1 MLLPI
6 SQFSEPLNQFA
17 QILIAHFPEQ
27 ISHSIFT
34 TIEKEQEN
42 LDSNIGKI
50 AYAVAMSDFFAEVLK
65 KYPQFLLA
73 CWQQTPNFS
82 DCDNYFKRL
91 NKLLAMVEEEAELH
105 RILRQFRYQ
114 EMAKLSFC
122 QSLNLASVE
131 QIFVRLSQL
140 AESLI
145 IGARDWLYK
154 KACEEMGTPQD
165 SNGKP
170 MQLYILG
177 MGKLGGFELNFSSD
191 IDLIFTYPA
200 NGETQGAR
208 KPIEHSK
215 FFTRLGQRLIQALD
229 EFTADGFVYRTDM
242 RLRPFGENGALAL
255 SFDAMEQYYQDQGR
269 DWERYAMIKGRVLGM
284 QQQDPHTQYLQKM
297 LRPFVYRRY
306 IDFSVIQALREMKG
320 KIERE
325 VRRRGLVDD
334 IKLGAGGIR
343 EIEFIV
349 QVFQLI
355 RGGRE
360 LSLQSHQLLK
370 LLPALS
376 QLDLISEEQQQHLQQ
391 AYLFLRRTENILQ
404 AINDQQTQQLPE
416 NELDRLRLVQATQR
430 FTQQNSQQQIEWVN
444 YPIQDWAS
452 FYGVLQQHQQN
463 VRNIFNNLIGAEKE
477 EVEQNKSKQENSWLD
492 FLDPDLSSQ
501 ELEQLLAPLALNE
514 ADFEQILQ
522 RLIRFKAELIRR
534 PIGARGRDVLNQL
547 MPNLLQQIFQQQGPT
562 LLVNVLTRM
571 LNIVEQ
577 ILTRT
582 TYLELL
588 LEHPQALEQLIE
600 LCAKSK
606 LIAEQVA
613 RHPILLDELLDR
625 KTLLNPPPYQQYADE
640 LKQYLL
646 RLDPDDEEQ
655 ILDGLRQFK
664 QATLLRVACADI
676 LGALPVMKVSD
687 HLTFLAEAIIE
698 AVVNLAWKQV
708 TARFG
713 VPEHLA
719 ENEKGFL
726 VIGYGKLGGIELG
739 YKSDLDL
746 VFLFE
751 SVANSQTIGAKRSLD
766 SNQFYL
772 RLAQKILSI
781 FSLNTFTGVLYEV
794 DMRLRPSGESGL
806 LCSSIN
812 AFQDYQLNQAWTWEK
827 QALVRSRAVYG
838 ELELREQFEQIRQQV
853 LSSPRDVA
861 CLKQDVVAMR
871 EKMYNHL
878 THHNEQQFN
887 LKTDRGG
894 ITDIEF
900 LAQYLVLAHAPQNPA
915 LSIWSDNV
923 RIFDVMAESAVISSQ
938 VCTQL
943 KQCYVDLRNEIHHLN
958 LLGLPSVLPNSSFQT
973 ERTFIQQIWHQLLH
987 SDLKP

>member
-1 MLLPI
+1 MLLPT
-6 SQFSEPLNQFA
+6 SQLANALNQLTEMLT
-17 QILIAHFPEQ
+17 QHFPRQ
-27 ISHSIFT
+27 ISTEVYQRIIDH
-34 TIEKEQEN
+34 QQD
-42 LDSNIGKI
+42 LDSDIGKLV
-50 AYAVAMSDFFAEVLK
+50 YAIAMSDFFAEVLRK
-65 KYPQFLLA
+65 QPDFLLS
-73 CWQQTPNFS
+73 CWQQAPNFS
-82 DCDNYFKRL
+82 ACNDYPHRL
-91 NKLLAMVEEEAELH
+91 SQILANITDEAELY
-105 RILRQFRYQ
+105 RALRQFRYQ

-131 QIFVRLSQL
+131 QIFIRLSQL

-154 KACEEMGTPQD
+154 KACTEMGTPID
-165 SNGKP
+165 SNGQP

-200 NGETQGAR
+200 NGETVGAR
-208 KPIEHSK
+208 KSVENSK
-215 FFTRLGQRLIQALD
+215 FFMRLGQRLINALD

-255 SFDAMEQYYQDQGR
+255 SFGAMEQYYQDQGR

-284 QQQDPHTQYLQKM
+284 QPQDQHAQYLQKM

-325 VRRRGLVDD
+325 VRRRGLVDN

-360 LSLQSHQLLK
+360 VNLQSHQLLH
-370 LLPALS
+370 LLPELVR
-376 QLDLISEEQQQHLQQ
+376 LTLLTPTQQKHLQQ

-416 NELDRLRLVQATQR
+416 NELDRLRLVQATQT
-430 FTQQNSQQQIEWVN
+430 FTQQNENQQIEWIS
-444 YPIQDWAS
+444 YPIQDWQS
-452 FYGVLQQHQQN
+452 FYTVLQQHQGK
-463 VRNIFNNLIGAEKE
+463 VREIFDNLIGNDKE
-477 EVEQNKSKQENSWLD
+477 EKVSRSQNKDNPWQD
-492 FLDPDLSSQ
+492 ILDPDLSNQ
-501 ELEQLLAPLALNE
+501 ELEQLLETQGLNEQDFELAL
-514 ADFEQILQ
+514 Q
-522 RLIRFKAELIRR
+522 RFIQFRTELTRR
-534 PIGARGRDVLNQL
+534 PIGSRGRDVLNQL
-547 MPNLLQQIFQQQGPT
+547 IPNLLQQIFQQDPH
-562 LLVNVLTRM
+562 LLVNLLARM
-571 LNIVEQ
+571 LNIIEQ

-588 LEHPQALEQLIE
+588 LENPQALQQLME
-600 LCAKSK
+600 LCTKSK

-646 RLDPDDEEQ
+646 RLDPNDEEQ

-698 AVVNLAWKQV
+698 AVVNLAWKLV
-708 TARFG
+708 SARFG
-713 VPEHLA
+713 VPEHLKD
-719 ENEKGFL
+719 NEKGFL
-726 VIGYGKLGGIELG
+726 VVGYGKLGGIELG

-746 VFLFE
+746 VFLYE
-751 SVANSQTIGAKRSLD
+751 SATNSQTIGAKRSLD

-781 FSLNTFTGVLYEV
+781 FSLNTFAGVLYEV

-806 LCSSIN
+806 LCSSIS
-812 AFQDYQLNQAWTWEK
+812 AFEDYQLNEAWTWEK

-838 ELELREQFEQIRQQV
+838 VPHLRQKFEQIRRKV
-853 LSSPRDVA
+853 LTNPRNSTL
-861 CLKQDVVAMR
+861 LKQDIVEMR
-871 EKMYNHL
+871 EKMYTHL
-878 THHNEQQFN
+878 ANPHSEQFN

-900 LAQYLVLAHAPQNPA
+900 IAQYLVLANAPVNPE
-915 LSIWSDNV
+915 LSQWSDNV
-923 RIFDVMAESAVISSQ
+923 RIFDVMAEHQVISQKLSE
-938 VCTQL
+938 QL
-943 KQCYVDLRNEIHHLN
+943 KQCYVDLRNQIHHLN
-958 LLGLPSVLPNSSFQT
+958 LLGEAIVVEPHIFQA
-973 ERTFIQQIWHQLLH
+973 ERIFIQETWQTLFEQG
-987 SDLKP
+987 